1 MAISSKIKEMIGRAS
16 WIRRMFDAGN
26 LLKKQYGP
34 GRVCDF
40 SLGNPNIEPPEAFKE
55 TIIKIIQD
63 EMTGK
68 HRYMANAGY
77 PEVRE
82 KVAEFVS
89 EEQGVKVEGEH
100 VIMTCGAGGGLN
112 VALKTIINK
121 GDRVLVSKPYFM
133 EYSFYV
139 DNHGGTLELVESKED
154 FDLDIDAFA
163 RHITTRTAA
172 VIINSP
178 NNPSGQIYPESTISA
193 LVQLLQQ
200 KSSEIGRSIYLI
212 SDEPYRKIVYD
223 GNTVPS
229 VLRHY
234 RNSIIVTSYSKDLSI
249 PGERIGW
256 VAVHPDADDFKDLV
270 NGMVLCNRILGFVNA
285 PALMQRI
292 IYHLQGSCVDVDVYK
307 RRRDLLCSGL
317 ERLGYKFVKPK
328 GTFYLLP
335 KAPGGDD
342 QRFVEA
348 LQEELILAVPGR
360 GFGIPGYFRIAF
372 CVDDEVIERSMEGF
386 ARAIH
391 AFS

>member
-89 EEQGVKVEGEH
+89 EEQGVNVEGKH

-112 VALKTIINK
+112 VALKTIINQ

-139 DNHGGTLELVESKED
+139 DNHGGTLELMESKED

-193 LVQLLQQ
+193 LAQLLQQ
-200 KSSEIGRSIYLI
+200 KSNEIGRSIYLV

-229 VLRHY
+229 VFRHY

-256 VAVHPDADDFKDLV
+256 AAVHPDADDFKDLV

-317 ERLGYKFVKPK
+317 ERLGYKFFKPK
-328 GTFYLLP
+328 GAFYLLP
-335 KAPGGDD
+335 KAPGSDD

>member
-89 EEQGVKVEGEH
+89 EEQGVNVEGEH

-163 RHITTRTAA
+163 RRITTRTAA

-307 RRRDLLCSGL
+307 RRRDRLCSGI

>member
-89 EEQGVKVEGEH
+89 EEQGVNVEGKH
-100 VIMTCGAGGGLN
+100 VIMTCGAGSGLN

-163 RHITTRTAA
+163 RRITTRTAA

-200 KSSEIGRSIYLI
+200 KSSEIERSIYLI

-335 KAPGGDD
+335 KAPGDDD

>member
-55 TIIKIIQD
+55 TIIKIIRD

-89 EEQGVKVEGEH
+89 EEQGVNVEGEH
-100 VIMTCGAGGGLN
+100 VIMTCGAGSGLN

-200 KSSEIGRSIYLI
+200 KSSEIERSIYLI

-335 KAPGGDD
+335 KAPGDDD